1 MKKTKRIA
9 LFAMFIA
16 LAFVFSYL
24 ESLVPFNIG
33 IQGIKLGLANIVVVT
48 AMYILS
54 ERDAFFISVVRI
66 VLSGLTFGGVS
77 TLIYS
82 LAGGILSFAVM
93 ALAKKSKKLSVT
105 GVSVLGAI
113 AHNIGQIAVAG
124 AVMGTYRIVYY
135 LPVLLVSGAL
145 TGVVIGILSNIVIS
159 RTVGVKND

>member
-54 ERDAFFISVVRI
+54 ERDALFISVVRI

-93 ALAKKSKKLSVT
+93 AIVKKCKKLSVT

-135 LPVLLVSGAL
+135 LPVLLVSGAV
-145 TGVVIGILSNIVIS
+145 TGVVIGMLSNIVIS

>member
-93 ALAKKSKKLSVT
+93 AIVKKCKKLSVT

-135 LPVLLVSGAL
+135 LPVLLVSGAV
-145 TGVVIGILSNIVIS
+145 TGVVIGMLSNIVIS

>member
-48 AMYILS
+48 AMYVLS

-93 ALAKKSKKLSVT
+93 AIVKKCKKLSVT

-135 LPVLLVSGAL
+135 LPVLLVSGAV

>member
-33 IQGIKLGLANIVVVT
+33 IQGIKLGLANIIVVT

-93 ALAKKSKKLSVT
+93 AIVKKCKKLSVT

-135 LPVLLVSGAL
+135 LPVLLVSGAV

>member
-93 ALAKKSKKLSVT
+93 AIVKKCKKLSVT

-135 LPVLLVSGAL
+135 LPVLLVSGAV

>member
-93 ALAKKSKKLSVT
+93 TLAKKCKKLSVT

-135 LPVLLVSGAL
+135 LPVLLVSGAV

>member
-24 ESLVPFNIG
+24 ENLVPFNIG

-48 AMYILS
+48 AMYVLS

-93 ALAKKSKKLSVT
+93 AIVKKCKKLSVT

-135 LPVLLVSGAL
+135 LPVLLVSGAV

>member
-93 ALAKKSKKLSVT
+93 MLAKKCKKLSVT

-135 LPVLLVSGAL
+135 LPVLLVSGAV

>member
-54 ERDAFFISVVRI
+54 EKDAFFISVVRI

-93 ALAKKSKKLSVT
+93 ALVKKCKKLSVT

-135 LPVLLVSGAL
+135 LPVLLVSGAV